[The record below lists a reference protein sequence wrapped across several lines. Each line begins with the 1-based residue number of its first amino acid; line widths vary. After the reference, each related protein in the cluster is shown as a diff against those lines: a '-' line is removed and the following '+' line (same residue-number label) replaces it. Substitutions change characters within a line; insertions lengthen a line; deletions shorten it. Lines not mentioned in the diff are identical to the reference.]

1 MRQNII
7 LDPNANALDKLCCG
21 VIFKAVADYRKE
33 RFKLNRFLKKYGDT
47 YKEDP
52 ELKYQHDCIIFEI
65 EQIRKFFLEENIYW
79 SYTDLDGETLLNEI
93 ERRMKRNDNRIKA
106 NQRT

>member
-33 RFKLNRFLKKYGDT
+33 RTKLNRFLKKYGDS

-52 ELKYQHDCIIFEI
+52 DLKYEHACIIYEI

-93 ERRMKRNDNRIKA
+93 ERRMKRNDKRIKA